1 MGNFKEDIAQIEAF
15 VFDVDGVFTD
25 GGIVVLPEG
34 DFLRTYN
41 AKDGF
46 AVTYAIRAGYKVGI
60 ITGGYGKAL
69 EIRFR
74 LLNVTSFQPGC
85 TDKLTKLREFMAEH
99 SLQPGQVLFMGDD
112 LPDIECLKYVG
123 MPVCPA
129 DAVPDVQNVCRYVSQ
144 FNGGEG
150 CVRDI
155 IEQVLRA
162 RGDWDYTKAALGM
175 RGIPSA

>member
-25 GGIVVLPEG
+25 GCIIPLPEG
-34 DFLRTYN
+34 DFLRAYN
-41 AKDGF
+41 AKDGY
-46 AVTYAIRAGYKVGI
+46 AVTYALRAGYKIGI

-69 EIRFR
+69 EIRFK
-74 LLNVTSFQPGC
+74 LLNVTQFHQGC
-85 TDKLTKLREFMAEH
+85 TSKIEHLREFMAEF
-99 SLQPGQVLFMGDD
+99 SLRPEQVMYMGDD
-112 LPDIECLKYVG
+112 LPDIECLRHVG

-129 DAVPDVQNVCRYVSQ
+129 DAAPEVQNVCRYVSQ
-144 FNGGEG
+144 FNGGGG

-162 RGDWDYTKAALGM
+162 RGDWDHAKATMGV
-175 RGIPSA
+175 RGIPSV

>member
-1 MGNFKEDIAQIEAF
+1 MGNFKEDIALIEAF

-25 GGIVVLPEG
+25 GGITPLPEG

-46 AVTYAIRAGYKVGI
+46 GVTYALRAGYKIGI

-69 EIRFR
+69 EIRFKI
-74 LLNVTSFQPGC
+74 LNVTRFHPGC
-85 TDKLTKLREFMAEH
+85 TDKITRLREFMEEH
-99 SLQPGQVLFMGDD
+99 SLRPEQVLYMGDD
-112 LPDIECLKYVG
+112 LPDIECLQYVG

-129 DAVPDVQNVCRYVSQ
+129 DAVPEVQNVCRYVSQ
-144 FNGGEG
+144 FNGGGG
-150 CVRDI
+150 CVRDM

-162 RGDWDYTKAALGM
+162 RGDWDHSKAGM
-175 RGIPSA
+175 GVRSAPSV